1 MGLAASQGRYLC
13 LTARMSDLVY
23 EGQQLSHQRLQLAK
37 ETQAVSNKY
46 NDALNNTVMKC
57 KTPGAENEQ
66 LLTYELITN
75 QDPFNGLCMRIVDL
89 EGNVV
94 VPVEQKTINTIST
107 DDEGNEV
114 QKSFASKYDFIK
126 NYMTNLTPEEIEEKN
141 SLSMEELV
149 EYYQANYPDSGVT
162 VSVQTNVN
170 QALRNQGEAFLFDEN
185 CTDPKYLQEML
196 STGQW
201 LLEQVSTE
209 EEDGWASTLW
219 QGSSIISEVFD
230 TTDDAAAEAEYD
242 AAMADIQKK
251 DKAYELRIEQVQ
263 TEESAV
269 EKEIESV
276 KQVIGKNIENGFK
289 TFA

>member
-1 MGLAASQGRYLC
+1 
-13 LTARMSDLVY
+13 
-23 EGQQLSHQRLQLAK
+23 
-37 ETQAVSNKY
+37 
-46 NDALNNTVMKC
+46 MKC
-57 KTPGAENEQ
+57 KTPGSENEQ

-89 EGNVV
+89 DGNVV
-94 VPVEQKTINTIST
+94 VPVEQKTIDAVST
-107 DDEGNEV
+107 DEEGNEV
-114 QKSFASKYDFIK
+114 KQSFASKYDFIK
-126 NYMTNLTPEEIEEKN
+126 KYMTGLTPEQIEEK
-141 SLSMEELV
+141 SLLSMEELV
-149 EYYQANYPDSGVT
+149 EDYKTNYPDSGVS
-162 VSVQTNVN
+162 VSVNTNVN

-201 LLEQVSTE
+201 LLEQVAPDE
-209 EEDGWASTLW
+209 ENGWASTLW
-219 QGSSIISEVFD
+219 QGSSTISEVFD

-251 DKAYELRIEQVQ
+251 DKAYELRLEQVQ

-269 EKEIESV
+269 EKEIDSV